1 MYYWNEVIVMMFIA
15 FVLGGVTMVVFTIIF
30 PKCTGGGCKLAK
42 SFLIISSAI
51 IFSRIIVSEIFK

>member
-1 MYYWNEVIVMMFIA
+1 MNSWNEVIVMMFIA
-15 FVLGGVTMVVFTIIF
+15 FMLGGVTMVIFAIIF
-30 PKCTGGGCKLAK
+30 PKCTGGGCKFTK